1 MGKLLF
7 DESPLVVQ
15 PSLAKAI
22 GLNEAIVL
30 QQINYWLNQKGIGKT
45 IRGER
50 WIYNTVADWQKN
62 FPFWSQE
69 TIKRTIYSLQDAQLI
84 KSGTY
89 NQSPT
94 DRTKWYTINFAVVEL
109 LEALIQQ
116 EKDLA
121 DEALN
126 DATGQ
131 NDTMGVTECYDIPES
146 TSEITEKQKEA
157 VKPKVNAY
165 AAYNS
170 AFGEPIPNP
179 TSPRT
184 INAVEDLEEYPQDWL
199 NEAFLRTSKRER
211 SAGERWKDYQR
222 FPYALSILNEW
233 KHAGKIL
240 PEATPKPQS
249 TYQRP
254 KPGIGRASPP
264 RAEAGPITPDE
275 KEAKLREWV
284 AARTKAGM
292 DVPEKLRYLQV
303 AA

>member
-15 PSLAKAI
+15 PTLAKAI

-45 IRGER
+45 LRGER
-50 WIYNTVADWQKN
+50 WIYNTVADWQEN

-69 TIKRTIYSLQDAQLI
+69 TIKRTIYNLQDAQLI
-84 KSGTY
+84 KSGVY

-109 LEALIQQ
+109 LEVLIQQ

-121 DEALN
+121 AEAVN
-126 DATGQ
+126 DGAGQ
-131 NDTMGVTECYDIPES
+131 NDTMGVTECYDIPET
-146 TSEITEKQKEA
+146 TSEITQKQKESA
-157 VKPKVNAY
+157 PKVNAY

-222 FPYALSILNEW
+222 YPYALSILNEW

-240 PEATPKPQS
+240 PEMTKQS

-254 KPGIGRASPP
+254 KPGLGRASPP
-264 RAEAGPITPDE
+264 PVVAGPLTDADRKRMVAE
-275 KEAKLREWV
+275 HM
-284 AARTKAGM
+284 AARKANGM
-292 DVPEKLRYLQV
+292 TVSVGYDLEGG
-303 AA
+303 

>member
-146 TSEITEKQKEA
+146 TSEKHTQPKSDEPTQPTPRESAWKELSEVFPMTNGVAWQKFDELWQKFPDPRRHTYA
-157 VKPKVNAY
+157 IERARKANPAKLQFYLEDFCSYDPDKPKTW
-165 AAYNS
+165 
-170 AFGEPIPNP
+170 GEGTRPAP
-179 TSPRT
+179 SPRYSR
-184 INAVEDLEEYPQDWL
+184 NAAPAPNY
-199 NEAFLRTSKRER
+199 RT
-211 SAGERWKDYQR
+211 
-222 FPYALSILNEW
+222 
-233 KHAGKIL
+233 
-240 PEATPKPQS
+240 
-249 TYQRP
+249 
-254 KPGIGRASPP
+254 
-264 RAEAGPITPDE
+264 
-275 KEAKLREWV
+275 
-284 AARTKAGM
+284 RT
-292 DVPEKLRYLQV
+292 D
-303 AA
+303 